1 MVGKDQFLCKL
12 ANMCLEEDSSLSATH
27 LDRKA
32 FIQKELIKF
41 FLKKKVIG
49 IGDLII
55 IDC

>member
-12 ANMCLEEDSSLSATH
+12 ANMCLEEDNSLSATH